1 MKHPELYL
9 LTMLIIFIILT
20 WQVMLLREALNIHNR
35 KVSEELRPFHEH
47 METRFKEMV
56 KLIHKEYNL
65 NVGH

>member
-1 MKHPELYL
+1 
-9 LTMLIIFIILT
+9 
-20 WQVMLLREALNIHNR
+20 MLLREALNIHNR

-47 METRFKEMV
+47 MEQRFKEMV